1 MNISISLIFAQIINI
16 FLLFF
21 VFKILLANHLNKT
34 IIERRRLL
42 KRLESVDAEYEK
54 VMREAEEKKEKLI
67 KQAKKEAKI
76 LMQDAEILSKRKSQD
91 ILDKA
96 NFRVKMILEG
106 GQKDLEKEKRK
117 MLEWLKEH
125 IIETAILLNKK
136 VFSRPNVSK
145 EFLEKELESL

>member
-21 VFKILLANHLNKT
+21 VFKILLANRLNKT

-76 LMQDAEILSKRKSQD
+76 LMQDAETLSKRKSQD

-106 GQKDLEKEKRK
+106 GQKDIEKERK
-117 MLEWLKEH
+117 QMMEGLKDY

-136 VFSRPNVSK
+136 VFSRPNMSK

>member
-21 VFKILLANHLNKT
+21 VFKILLANRLNKT

-54 VMREAEEKKEKLI
+54 VMREAEEKKERFI

-106 GQKDLEKEKRK
+106 GQKDLEKERK
-117 MLEWLKEH
+117 QMMEGLKDY
-125 IIETAILLNKK
+125 IIETSILLNKK